1 MTLLFYFPLPPGA
14 GGRSCSCFL
23 VGYKISP
30 LSVLSFANCAP
41 ALGRGIGQAPIIA
54 AYRRALPLLVWIYEL
69 SFFVPIITG
78 GKPRSRFWAE
88 YKISPLSVWIFAG
101 QPVQVGYHS
110 PPFRAGVGANTDPRR
125 PLQGQAHAAPRFLR
139 DAAHFPPAS
148 KPQPAGRRF
157 TARRRSLQREGGAR
171 RGAGGGGPPAPTLPA
186 QQTARVLRPVRF
198 LEGEIMKMR
207 GCRFYLA
214 MAAFRASFLASSRLT
229 MTAQAASP
237 TMLMVVRPISN
248 RRSMP

>member
-148 KPQPAGRRF
+148 KPQPG
-157 TARRRSLQREGGAR
+157 
-171 RGAGGGGPPAPTLPA
+171 GGGGPPAPPA
-186 QQTARVLRPVRF
+186 RPAAGGGGGGGGGPPPPGGSAHARGHSPSRSNRKSCGLVILRREQYPIRCGSTTVSSSPCRF
-198 LEGEIMKMR
+198 LSAHK
-207 GCRFYLA
+207 
-214 MAAFRASFLASSRLT
+214 
-229 MTAQAASP
+229 
-237 TMLMVVRPISN
+237 
-248 RRSMP
+248 

>member
-14 GGRSCSCFL
+14 GGRSCSRFL

-41 ALGRGIGQAPIIA
+41 ALGRGIEQAPIIA

-69 SFFVPIITG
+69 SFLFRLLREESPA
-78 GKPRSRFWAE
+78 PAFWAE
-88 YKISPLSVWIFAG
+88 YKISPLSVRIFAG

-125 PLQGQAHAAPRFLR
+125 PLQGQAQAAPRFLR

-148 KPQPAGRRF
+148 KPQPGGRRF
-157 TARRRSLQREGGAR
+157 TARRRSVQGGR
-171 RGAGGGGPPAPTLPA
+171 RRRFRPAGETDGEAVEPAPLRGVGCLRRPPAGLHTPGSQTLP
-186 QQTARVLRPVRF
+186 QQPQKLRLGHFSQGAVSDLVRQHHRQ
-198 LEGEIMKMR
+198 L
-207 GCRFYLA
+207 LA
-214 MAAFRASFLASSRLT
+214 LPLFI
-229 MTAQAASP
+229 
-237 TMLMVVRPISN
+237 RP
-248 RRSMP
+248 

>member
-1 MTLLFYFPLPPGA
+1 MTLLFTSRSRPVQGA
-14 GGRSCSCFL
+14 GPAPAFWAE
-23 VGYKISP
+23 YKISP

-88 YKISPLSVWIFAG
+88 YKISPLSVRIFAG

-125 PLQGQAHAAPRFLR
+125 PLQGQAQAAPRFLR

-148 KPQPAGRRF
+148 KPQPGGCRF
-157 TARRRSLQREGGAR
+157 TARRRSLQGEGAAGVSPCGRNRRRSRRAR
-171 RGAGGGGPPAPTLPA
+171 PPAGGGLPA
-186 QQTARVLRPVRF
+186 APPGGSARARGHSPSRSNRKSCGLVILRREQYPIRCGSTTVSSSPCRF
-198 LEGEIMKMR
+198 LSAHK
-207 GCRFYLA
+207 
-214 MAAFRASFLASSRLT
+214 
-229 MTAQAASP
+229 
-237 TMLMVVRPISN
+237 
-248 RRSMP
+248 

>member
-1 MTLLFYFPLPPGA
+1 MLGT

-23 VGYKISP
+23 VGYKIIP

-88 YKISPLSVWIFAG
+88 YKISPLSVRIFAG
-101 QPVQVGYHS
+101 QPIQVGYHS

-125 PLQGQAHAAPRFLR
+125 PLQGQAQAAPRFLR

-148 KPQPAGRRF
+148 KPQPGGRRF
-157 TARRRSLQREGGAR
+157 TARRRSLQREGAAGVSPCGRNRRRSRRAR
-171 RGAGGGGPPAPTLPA
+171 PPAGGGLPAAPPAGLYAPSSQSFPQQPQKLRLGHFSQGAVTDLVRQHHRQLLALP
-186 QQTARVLRPVRF
+186 LFIRP
-198 LEGEIMKMR
+198 
-207 GCRFYLA
+207 
-214 MAAFRASFLASSRLT
+214 
-229 MTAQAASP
+229 
-237 TMLMVVRPISN
+237 
-248 RRSMP
+248 